1 MKEKKNLLT
10 KSQNLIT
17 NSKKVFKTINIDDHL
32 LFPKM
37 KTINNISRNYDN
49 NLESVRLSNKTDK
62 VKYFLSEYNSKNLKY
77 QIINRKM
84 RKYKSNINIKN
95 KKAKKGY
102 KDEEYKDYSAMI
114 KHLEKWDKEHCK
126 INKNKGD
133 TSLLYNNLIMY
144 YKNNNLVNE
153 EKNLNLIDNMLKTK
167 NGFQQFL
174 YNGYLNQN
182 NLLKDL
188 IMRNP
193 TIKKNKI
200 NKEDEKI
207 NENKNN
213 NNNNKDDVFIKLLN
227 IKKEEKKNRDFYPNK
242 ILKERLKYEKELH
255 QKLFFINNLLFN
267 KKFLKEEK
275 KKLLDKIYEEKNKM
289 IIDYNDKYSKDMKQY
304 WLRYD
309 EYDYKFKRKAQIIN
323 PDINNKSLSPRRK
336 SVAFSGLSSHIKN
349 MEYIKNNKITSL
361 NVEMLRKQK
370 NLKNEYV
377 EKIQNYNSEKN
388 KLEKEIKIINN
399 EIIYYKQVNDELLRE
414 YKFYYMDILK
424 KGTDIRKDGLLWVV
438 KNLIELQINLEYQH
452 FPKYLTHEQIDYL
465 KNLAYISLEE
475 NELKIIISVLKKRQS
490 NEIINDNIQRMKIVD
505 TLMTDTQGSSKTL
518 NNYLENDDLTKKFI
532 KIYKNNQQ
540 ALKLTLDKNEED
552 IKIKNILN
560 QIKKGLYSIGDNIN
574 TNQNNKNFINEN
586 KNNILNAFMGKA
598 KDKDL
603 FSLILSI
610 RNRLI
615 DLDIIKKHIIEKE
628 KENYLESL
636 KFIGN
641 NYFIEKM
648 PFKELI
654 KKSLFGFT
662 QFDAEL
668 K

>member
-10 KSQNLIT
+10 KSQNLLT

-95 KKAKKGY
+95 KKTKKGY

-126 INKNKGD
+126 TNKNKGD

-336 SVAFSGLSSHIKN
+336 SVAFSGLSSHLKN

-370 NLKNEYV
+370 NLKTEYV
-377 EKIQNYNSEKN
+377 GKIQNYNSEKN

-662 QFDAEL
+662 QFDLEL

>member
-10 KSQNLIT
+10 KSQNLLT

-95 KKAKKGY
+95 KKTKKGY

-126 INKNKGD
+126 TNKNKGD

-377 EKIQNYNSEKN
+377 GKIQNYNSEKN

-662 QFDAEL
+662 QFDLEL

>member
-95 KKAKKGY
+95 KKTKKGY

-662 QFDAEL
+662 QFDLEL

>member
-49 NLESVRLSNKTDK
+49 NLESVRLSYKTDK

-95 KKAKKGY
+95 KKTKKGY

>member
-95 KKAKKGY
+95 KKTKKGY

-126 INKNKGD
+126 TNKNKGD

-370 NLKNEYV
+370 NLKTEYV
-377 EKIQNYNSEKN
+377 GKIQNYNSEKN

-662 QFDAEL
+662 QFDLEL

>member
-10 KSQNLIT
+10 KSQNLLT

-49 NLESVRLSNKTDK
+49 NLDSVRLSNKTDK

-95 KKAKKGY
+95 KKTKKGY

-126 INKNKGD
+126 TNKNKGD

-370 NLKNEYV
+370 NLKTEYV
-377 EKIQNYNSEKN
+377 GKIQNYNSEKN

-641 NYFIEKM
+641 NYFIEKI